1 MSGLFS
7 SRKNRSGTDKPRFA
21 DLEGNPL
28 KEGDVVLSLRYDLG
42 ESRIIRTDK
51 GMVYESVQ
59 TGTRVAWDK
68 MIDAATGNQ
77 KVRKLEK

>member
-1 MSGLFS
+1 MVALFS
-7 SRKNRSGTDKPRFA
+7 FRKNKSDRKKPRFA
-21 DLEGNPL
+21 DLDGNPL

-42 ESRIIRTDK
+42 EARIIRTDK
-51 GMVYESVQ
+51 GLEYESVG
-59 TGTRVAWDK
+59 TGTRVAWDR